1 MINSSIRKGFT
12 VIFIIIFFSCEEE
25 KSTTAEETNY
35 SDITFIKDFS
45 SYTNCGFKLDV
56 KQTNDLGYIL
66 AGCKN
71 DSAMLIKIDPFGE
84 IIWEKTYDLLDYWGD
99 KTVIQTSD
107 SGYLFAT
114 WTGLL
119 KTNSNGDKEWI
130 KKGIEG
136 NQNKYPYYED
146 IIEHSNGF
154 YYAVG
159 GPVTPSGS
167 GSSNVGQAVIVKVNS
182 SGSILKTKFHGG
194 QCEDDLFRSVIE
206 SNDNKLIMVGEKG
219 HGNQSFPCSFDF
231 RYYKDI
237 YIVKTN
243 LNGAALWQK
252 THGNEYLEKGTDIVA
267 KESGG
272 YIIAGEKCDH
282 GYNISSCDNRA
293 KIILLEIDED
303 GNSNQETIL
312 NNLYFFEAG
321 SPISISNTSNG
332 GYVFVSKPK
341 NNGYTW
347 FYKWGQNENSIDL
360 KLENAG
366 YGGES
371 IEMSNDGGFIIGT
384 SGRTIIKTD
393 QELNF

>member
-1 MINSSIRKGFT
+1 M
-12 VIFIIIFFSCEEE
+12 
-25 KSTTAEETNY
+25 
-35 SDITFIKDFS
+35 
-45 SYTNCGFKLDV
+45 
-56 KQTNDLGYIL
+56 
-66 AGCKN
+66 
-71 DSAMLIKIDPFGE
+71 
-84 IIWEKTYDLLDYWGD
+84 
-99 KTVIQTSD
+99 
-107 SGYLFAT
+107 
-114 WTGLL
+114 
-119 KTNSNGDKEWI
+119 
-130 KKGIEG
+130 
-136 NQNKYPYYED
+136 
-146 IIEHSNGF
+146 
-154 YYAVG
+154 
-159 GPVTPSGS
+159 TPSGS
-167 GSSNVGQAVIVKVNS
+167 GGSNVGQAVIVKVNS

-243 LNGAALWQK
+243 LNGVALWQK

-267 KESGG
+267 KEGGG

-303 GNSNQETIL
+303 GNSNQETVL

-332 GYVFVSKPK
+332 GYAFVSKPK

-371 IEMSNDGGFIIGT
+371 IELSKDGGFIIGS
-384 SGRTIIKTD
+384 SGSTIIKTD